1 MSKEWV
7 KRMGGSHA
15 KVAMPMS
22 LLGSVGKSSR
32 RRDLVEVSGMF
43 L

>member
-15 KVAMPMS
+15 KVDDADVT
-22 LLGSVGKSSR
+22 VGVVVDVK
-32 RRDLVEVSGMF
+32 
-43 L
+43 

>member
-15 KVAMPMS
+15 KVDDADVT
-22 LLGSVGKSSR
+22 VGVVVVVK
-32 RRDLVEVSGMF
+32 
-43 L
+43 